1 MAEKIKQASAGVAS
15 VLNAELGLCDNKAHI
30 RRVMTSSEDMTWA
43 TPQKWFDYLNLE
55 FGFTLDPCC
64 LPATAKCKKFY
75 TPVEDGLSKSWQDE
89 RVFMNPPYGR
99 EIGKWMKKA
108 HDEALN
114 NGALVVC
121 FVPARV
127 DTDWW
132 HRYAIKAADIRY
144 PKGRV
149 KFEGADASAP
159 FPVAIVVFRP
169 RV

>member
-1 MAEKIKQASAGVAS
+1 MTENNAQSAECLSH
-15 VLNAELGLCDNKAHI
+15 LTAELDPCDNKAHI
-30 RRVMTSSEDMTWA
+30 MRVMTSSDDMTWA
-43 TPQKWFDYLNLE
+43 TPKKWFDYLNLE

-64 LPATAKCKKFY
+64 LPETAKCKKFF
-75 TPVEDGLSKSWQDE
+75 TPKDDGLAQSWQDE

-127 DTDWW
+127 DTEWW
-132 HRYAIKAADIRY
+132 HRYAIKAADIRF

-159 FPVAIVVFRP
+159 FPIAVIIFRP

>member
-1 MAEKIKQASAGVAS
+1 
-15 VLNAELGLCDNKAHI
+15 
-30 RRVMTSSEDMTWA
+30 
-43 TPQKWFDYLNLE
+43 
-55 FGFTLDPCC
+55 
-64 LPATAKCKKFY
+64 LPETAKCKKVY
-75 TPVEDGLSKSWQDE
+75 TPKDDGLAQSWQDE

-127 DTDWW
+127 DTEWW
-132 HRYAIKAADIRY
+132 HRYAVKAADIRF
-144 PKGRV
+144 PKKRV
-149 KFEGADASAP
+149 KNTDGGCWP
-159 FPVAIVVFRP
+159 FPISVIIFRP